1 MFQLPGFRLQ
11 KFLNVLAP
19 HSPLQSSPSELPDK
33 LLPRLKSS
41 ASSLNKTSFLTS
53 RFCFFFFPSWQETGV
68 WCSEGDMA
76 VTSPGNRH
84 LLYLW
89 KSLPLFSLFISR
101 HVPTSKDQEEEMNEW
116 INEWMM
122 SHGSWWR
129 EHTDTTWAV
138 KTCHR
143 HRLHKGLV
151 ASSTHRLR
159 IIAFSPN
166 MERYQALPELPQG
179 AGLRNWCSV
188 PRSGNSRVACYTVIR
203 GHIFCDLT
211 HLVFLHPVYYFF

>member
-1 MFQLPGFRLQ
+1 MYWLLTHLFRAVPQSYLISCC
-11 KFLNVLAP
+11 LGL
-19 HSPLQSSPSELPDK
+19 SPQQVCWIKPLSW
-33 LLPRLKSS
+33 LLDS
-41 ASSLNKTSFLTS
+41 A
-53 RFCFFFFPSWQETGV
+53 FFFPVGRRQVCGVVKVIWQ
-68 WCSEGDMA
+68 S
-76 VTSPGNRH
+76 RH
-84 LLYLW
+84 LEIGIYFI
-89 KSLPLFSLFISR
+89 SGSLFPYFLCSSAGMYLPAKI
-101 HVPTSKDQEEEMNEW
+101 KKKKWM
-116 INEWMM
+116 NEWMM

-203 GHIFCDLT
+203 GHIFYDLM